1 MGFDGHATRRV
12 AAQPSASGC
21 AIACK
26 QMANF
31 RATEQEANLSLMERL
46 GWLHRLQT
54 ITQAGFTYTRDPY
67 DRQRYEQL
75 QQLAAEIAESL
86 APSKREPWLEILRA
100 EKGYATPKVD
110 VRAVVEQN
118 GKLLFM
124 RESHDGLWSLPGG
137 WADVGESPSQI
148 AEREVLEET
157 GFEVKASK
165 LLALY
170 DKARH
175 AHPPEIWYCYK
186 LFIRCELRGGAPTV
200 GIETLDIGFFGESEL
215 PPLSTPRVTEAQ
227 VRRMFEH
234 LAQPELATDFD

>member
-1 MGFDGHATRRV
+1 MD
-12 AAQPSASGC
+12 
-21 AIACK
+21 
-26 QMANF
+26 
-31 RATEQEANLSLMERL
+31 RL
-46 GWLHRLQT
+46 AWVHRLQT
-54 ITQAGFTYTRDPY
+54 ITQAGLTYTRDPY

-75 QQLAAEIAESL
+75 QQLAAEIAASIAPTNTAGSPAPTES
-86 APSKREPWLEILRA
+86 WLGILRA

-110 VRAVVEQN
+110 VRAVVERD

-137 WADVGESPSQI
+137 WADFGESPSQV

-165 LLALY
+165 LLAVY

-175 AHPPEIWYCYK
+175 AHPPEFWYCYK
-186 LFIRCELRGGAPTV
+186 LFVLCDLRGGAPTRS
-200 GIETLDIGFFGESEL
+200 IETLDTAFFGPTEI

-227 VRRMFEH
+227 VHRMFEH
-234 LAQPELATDFD
+234 LANRHFPTDFD

>member
-1 MGFDGHATRRV
+1 MKPHLAWV
-12 AAQPSASGC
+12 Q
-21 AIACK
+21 
-26 QMANF
+26 
-31 RATEQEANLSLMERL
+31 
-46 GWLHRLQT
+46 RLQT
-54 ITQAGFTYTRDPY
+54 ITQAGLTYSRDPY

-75 QQLAAEIAESL
+75 QELAAEIAETLSPATSSSQHA
-86 APSKREPWLEILRA
+86 APGDSWLEIIRA

-124 RESHDGLWSLPGG
+124 RESHDSLWSLPGG
-137 WADVGESPSQI
+137 WADIGESPSQI

-157 GFEVKASK
+157 GFEVKANK

-175 AHPPEIWYCYK
+175 AHPPELWYCYK
-186 LFIRCELRGGAPTV
+186 LFIRCELRGGAPTRS
-200 GIETLDIGFFGESEL
+200 IETLDVAFFAENEI
-215 PPLSTPRVTEAQ
+215 PPLSTPRITEAQ

-234 LAQPELATDFD
+234 LARPDLPTDLD